1 MNLSPDQLATHLS
14 RSLGTLYT
22 LHGDEPLLVI
32 EAADA
37 IRVAA
42 RNQGVSEREVLVT
55 HQYFKWDEFGLATD
69 NLSLFGG
76 RKLIDLRIPNGKPGK
91 QGSEALVRFAHEVAE
106 RQDGDITIIT
116 LPQLDWATRKAAWFA
131 ALSETGAVIECN
143 APDLAHLPGWIAGR
157 LSSQNQNTSR
167 EALEFIANHVE
178 GNLLAAHQEIQK
190 LGLLYEPGTLTR
202 EQIENAV
209 LHVARY
215 DTEKLRM
222 ALLEGNAPRCALL
235 LEGLKGEGAA
245 APLILWTMA
254 NEIRTLASL
263 RAAIDNGQQLDAAL
277 RSERVFGPRQSL
289 CRRAIQRLKSGTL
302 RAALLH
308 ASRIDRLIKGLER
321 GDVWDEFLLLA
332 LRVRAR

>member
-1 MNLSPDQLATHLS
+1 MNLPPDQLTTHLS

-37 IRVAA
+37 IRTAA

-69 NLSLFGG
+69 NLSLFSV

-91 QGSEALVRFAHEVAE
+91 QGSEALVRFAHEVSQRE
-106 RQDGDITIIT
+106 DGDITIIT
-116 LPQLDWATRKAAWFA
+116 LPQLDWATRKSAWFA
-131 ALSETGAVIECN
+131 ALSEAGAVIECN
-143 APDLAHLPGWIAGR
+143 APDLAHLPAWIAGR
-157 LSSQNQNTSR
+157 LAAQNQNASR
-167 EALEFIANHVE
+167 EALEFIALHVE

-190 LGLLYEPGTLTR
+190 LGLLYEQGTLTQ

-222 ALLEGNAPRCALL
+222 ALLEGNAARCALL
-235 LEGLKGEGAA
+235 LEGLKGEGAV
-245 APLILWTMA
+245 PLLILWTMA

-263 RAAIDNGQQLDAAL
+263 RSAIDNGQPLDAAL
-277 RSERVFGPRQSL
+277 RAERVFGPRQSL

-302 RAALLH
+302 RAALAH
-308 ASRIDRLIKGLER
+308 AGRIDRLIKGLQR

-332 LRVRAR
+332 LRIRAR